1 MKASLTPSFMC
12 MCRLVTRGNHCSKS
26 DLHPPRTILHP
37 HHPNQSGAHELQ
49 TKDPG
54 GDRHLTHSN
63 SERAAFVAEE
73 KVRGEPGLK
82 MNLMNSKEQVDPVWL
97 FGPLDSTCQLSV
109 SAGRM
114 FRSSGFYLHDHESH
128 LHRTGLGKWTTAKSR
143 RSLRGR
149 HIRSDACGDLW
160 HFCSP
165 V

>member
-12 MCRLVTRGNHCSKS
+12 MCCLVTRGNHCSKS

-37 HHPNQSGAHELQ
+37 HHPSRSGAHELQ

-54 GDRHLTHSN
+54 GDTHLTV
-63 SERAAFVAEE
+63 VAEV

-82 MNLMNSKEQVDPVWL
+82 MKVDPVWL
-97 FGPLDSTCQLSV
+97 SGPLNSTCQLSLP
-109 SAGRM
+109 AGRM

-128 LHRTGLGKWTTAKSR
+128 LHRTGLDKWTAAKSR

-149 HIRSDACGDLW
+149 HIRSRPWRPFGI
-160 HFCSP
+160 
-165 V
+165 